1 VGYPSMFYPGAAGV
15 IKGVFT
21 DTAYLRDELLRIY
34 SPPSDVAERTKVL
47 HTPSRTP
54 KQSIA
59 FARISAG
66 SASARRPLV
75 LWAGRLD
82 RQKRFDLVQQI
93 AERMSHVDFL
103 CWGDAVLDSAPTQ
116 TGLPRNLTLRRG
128 FRSYSELPFEEA
140 TLWLFTS
147 AWEGMPTILI
157 EVAVRGMAV
166 VASQVGG
173 VPELVNEETGF
184 PVVEVDNVDEYVAAV
199 QACIDN
205 RDLRIARAER
215 LMAKAAK
222 LYSQKTYVRDLTAIF
237 ACEN

>member
-1 VGYPSMFYPGAAGV
+1 
-15 IKGVFT
+15 
-21 DTAYLRDELLRIY
+21 
-34 SPPSDVAERTKVL
+34 
-47 HTPSRTP
+47 
-54 KQSIA
+54 
-59 FARISAG
+59 
-66 SASARRPLV
+66 
-75 LWAGRLD
+75 
-82 RQKRFDLVQQI
+82 
-93 AERMSHVDFL
+93 
-103 CWGDAVLDSAPTQ
+103 
-116 TGLPRNLTLRRG
+116 
-128 FRSYSELPFEEA
+128 
-140 TLWLFTS
+140 
-147 AWEGMPTILI
+147 MPTILI